1 MVLGLARTGRD
12 TARFLAQQGAI
23 VLVSD
28 LRPAADLQAEL
39 NALAGLPIQY
49 HLGGEDLN
57 WLEGVDI
64 VVPSPGVP
72 MNNLLLQKA
81 LQRGVE
87 IISEI
92 ELAYR
97 SLSLP
102 LIAVTGT
109 NGKST
114 TTTLIGEILKAN
126 GTRTFVG
133 GNLGMPLIG
142 CGPDNWDWGVVEV
155 SSFQLEWVKW
165 FRPRIAVLLNISE
178 DHLDRYT
185 DLAAYAHAK
194 QRIFAAQIEQDIAI
208 LNRDDSRVWAM
219 RQQLRSRVV
228 SIGFSEVP
236 NGVFAE
242 RDAIVWRDGRGEE
255 RFSLTAV
262 KIKGVHNVENM
273 MAAIAAAKAVGV
285 GYDVIQKTLDTF
297 PGLEHRL
304 EFVREKDGIRYF
316 NDSKGTNVGAVEKSL
331 ASFSEPVILIAGG
344 VDKGGDYGPLQN
356 YIRQRVRRLVLFGAA
371 KEIIAEALGHLTETA
386 IVADLAAAVGDAA
399 AHAQPGDVV

>member
-1 MVLGLARTGRD
+1 MELGGKRALVLGLARTGRE
-12 TARFLAQQGAI
+12 TARFLAQQGAD
-23 VLVSD
+23 VLVGD
-28 LRPAADLQAEL
+28 LRSAAEL
-39 NALAGLPIQY
+39 QSEISALAGLPVQY
-49 HLGGEDLN
+49 RFGGQDLSC
-57 WLEGVDI
+57 LDAVEL

-72 MNNLLLQKA
+72 MDNLVLQEA
-81 LQRGVE
+81 SRRGVE

-102 LIAVTGT
+102 LIAITGT

-126 GTRTFVG
+126 GTKTFIG
-133 GNLGMPLIG
+133 GNLGVPLIE
-142 CGPDNWDWGVVEV
+142 CGAANWDWGVVEV

-194 QRIFAAQIEQDIAI
+194 QRIFAAQSEQDIAI

-219 RQQLRSRVV
+219 RQQLRSQVV
-228 SIGFSEVP
+228 SVGFSEVP

-242 RDAIVWRDGRGEE
+242 GDAIVWRDGQGEE

-285 GYDVIQKTLDTF
+285 GRDVIQKTLDTF
-297 PGLEHRL
+297 LGLEHRL
-304 EFVREKDGIRYF
+304 EFVREKDG
-316 NDSKGTNVGAVEKSL
+316 V
-331 ASFSEPVILIAGG
+331 
-344 VDKGGDYGPLQN
+344 
-356 YIRQRVRRLVLFGAA
+356 
-371 KEIIAEALGHLTETA
+371 
-386 IVADLAAAVGDAA
+386 
-399 AHAQPGDVV
+399 